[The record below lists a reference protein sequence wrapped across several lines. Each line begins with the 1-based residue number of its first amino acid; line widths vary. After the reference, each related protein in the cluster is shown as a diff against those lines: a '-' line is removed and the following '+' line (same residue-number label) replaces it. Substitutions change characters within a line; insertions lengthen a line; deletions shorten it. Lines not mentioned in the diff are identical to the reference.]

1 MPLEIDTREINKF
14 LRDLKA
20 SGLTSDVEMR
30 AQFAVTL
37 KEAGEL
43 VAAAARRNASFS
55 TRIPRTIK
63 TRRRGGA
70 VQVVAGGS
78 KAPGAMPIDHRG
90 VPGIFRHPVFGR
102 WISGSPG
109 DQKAHPFMEPALIEA
124 GPAAEAAIE
133 AELDRTIHKVYPRG

>member
-1 MPLEIDTREINKF
+1 MPVEIDAKEINKF

-20 SGLTSDVEMR
+20 SGLTSDLKMR
-30 AQFAVTL
+30 AQFAESL
-37 KEAGEL
+37 KAAGEL

-55 TRIPRTIK
+55 TRIPRTIR

-70 VQVVAGGS
+70 VEVVAGGP
-78 KAPGAMPIDHRG
+78 KAPGAMPIDNRG
-90 VPGIFRHPVFGR
+90 VPGLFRHPVFGHDV
-102 WISGSPG
+102 WVK
-109 DQKAHPFMEPALIEA
+109 QQAQPFMEPALAEA